1 MSIHSPDYFTRIKE
15 LIPAVIQTLANKGI
29 EEKHLQFGGE
39 AEKEPKISIPTD
51 ARSEFLANRAMG
63 DWAEGALKESFLSS
77 NGIAVEISHYG
88 DTDSLA
94 AGEPGFKENYL
105 RAKEETRRWGKRPD
119 LLIFPAGTVV
129 PSDLTA
135 LSREEADDFARLA
148 LAGIEVRSSKFK
160 ADKYMAVKRQD
171 KIDKKPSSRET
182 PSFTVKVEDLKIVYR
197 WLEVVQTQQMY
208 AQVFFDSCF
217 AINVYAIFE
226 YVATASK
233 GFTIEKPEKSQ
244 NKATIMIPI
253 TNGERLGTFSVS
265 PEFGVEVRETRTG
278 RVDAYVRPQGGQ
290 LVLEE
295 EAFKKLLL

>member
-29 EEKHLQFGGE
+29 DEKHLQFGGE

-63 DWAEGALKESFLSS
+63 DWAEGALKESFMSS

-119 LLIFPAGTVV
+119 VLIFPAGTVV

-135 LSREEADDFARLA
+135 LSREEADDFAEDS
-148 LAGIEVRSSKFK
+148 I
-160 ADKYMAVKRQD
+160 
-171 KIDKKPSSRET
+171 
-182 PSFTVKVEDLKIVYR
+182 EDLISNR
-197 WLEVVQTQQMY
+197 DGGDNFL
-208 AQVFFDSCF
+208 SS
-217 AINVYAIFE
+217 IFI
-226 YVATASK
+226 
-233 GFTIEKPEKSQ
+233 FP
-244 NKATIMIPI
+244 
-253 TNGERLGTFSVS
+253 LGISLIHCIII
-265 PEFGVEVRETRTG
+265 R
-278 RVDAYVRPQGGQ
+278 
-290 LVLEE
+290 
-295 EAFKKLLL
+295 KLCLISSILIQ